1 MAIWERC
8 GDCHRVPSQSRYF
21 SRICYCNRPLRLA
34 VRSPALPKGE
44 PRGGRCPPGCFPIG
58 ETTSAHCSDNGTI
71 KLLQMQFGGAA
82 GKSAQIRRRSR
93 PWLPLWGSWHGV
105 AVTER
110 VPASNQRTFFI
121 YATAPALS
129 GSLFARQLSQRE
141 SQGAGVA
148 RPVVSPLGKQRRRIA
163 PTMAPSNIIRQNWT
177 VQW

>member
-1 MAIWERC
+1 MGTVRRLPP
-8 GDCHRVPSQSRYF
+8 GTLSVTVLFPDLLLHPPSQARCS
-21 SRICYCNRPLRLA
+21 LA
-34 VRSPALPKGE
+34 SSPKGRAKGRALPA
-44 PRGGRCPPGCFPIG
+44 RLFPHWG
-58 ETTSAHCSDNGTI
+58 NNVGALRRQCTI
-71 KLLQMQFGGAA
+71 EHLQMKFGGAE
-82 GKSAQIRRRSR
+82 GKSVGTRRRSR

-141 SQGAGVA
+141 SHGAGVA